1 MDGVEQGT
9 ISVVVADDHPEFR
22 QELREVV
29 NDVGDFV
36 VVGEAPDGASAVR
49 LAQELNPDLVLM
61 DLQMPGMDGI
71 AATAEIVKLDDAPL
85 VIVLTASSLSSDM
98 LEAITAGA
106 AGYLLKGASA
116 DEIRAAVKA
125 ALDGGAPLSP
135 EVAGALL
142 RHMRERDVKKRAP
155 EKLPPLTERE
165 AKILELLALGRGNN
179 EIAGHLFVSVAT
191 VKSCMAEMFEKLG
204 VDSRAQAAV
213 LAVRAGLV

>member
-1 MDGVEQGT
+1 MDGAEQGT
-9 ISVVVADDHPEFR
+9 ISVVLADDHPEFR

-29 NDVGDFV
+29 NEVGDFV

-49 LAQELNPDLVLM
+49 LAQELNPDIVLM
-61 DLQMPGMDGI
+61 DLQMPGMDGS

-85 VIVLTASSLSSDM
+85 VIVLTASGVSSDV

-135 EVAGALL
+135 EVAGALV
-142 RHMRERDVKKRAP
+142 RHVRERDVKKGGP

-165 AKILELLALGRGNN
+165 AKILALLASGRGNN
-179 EIAGHLFVSVAT
+179 EIAGELFVSVAT
-191 VKSCMAEMFEKLG
+191 VKSCMVEMFEKLG

-213 LAVRAGLV
+213 RAVRAGLV